1 METKRFTLKNT
12 VLTVIFVEMLLFSVI
27 RVTQAQEPTT
37 LQVESALTK
46 VEKDTAFT
54 INITANNVTGLYGWE
69 FKLFFERTM
78 INFTSSEF
86 GPFLDPAGTT
96 FEVNKT
102 DTTFNATHGHVW
114 FGQSLLGAP
123 SGVDGSGILA
133 SITFTPT
140 KLGNSLL
147 SFDVSKL
154 SDKNANPITHDT
166 FGGSISCVETKTQ
179 EITTPAGTFNVV
191 TESNASVST
200 IQFSH
205 AANMINFTI
214 SGSTNTAAYCNVT
227 LPTELIW
234 ISEGDSWS
242 IKLNGTEVTPIICVD
257 TTHAFIYFTVNF
269 TSGYVVEIIGT
280 HSVIPEFPATI
291 TTILMFLMLTVIIV
305 ATSKFAKTQR
315 KNRSKI
321 TTQPMKF

>member
-1 METKRFTLKNT
+1 MKRKRFTLKNT
-12 VLTVIFVEMLLFSVI
+12 VLTAIFVGMLLFSVS
-27 RVTQAQEPTT
+27 RVTQAQGTT
-37 LQVESALTK
+37 LQVEPALTK

-54 INITANNVTGLYGWE
+54 VNITANNIIDLYGWE
-69 FKLFFERTM
+69 FRLFFERTM
-78 INFTSSEF
+78 INFTSSEYSS
-86 GPFLDPAGTT
+86 FLSSAGTT

-114 FGQSLLGAP
+114 LAQSLLGAP
-123 SGVDGSGILA
+123 SGVNGSGILA

-140 KLGNSLL
+140 KLGDSLL
-147 SFDVSKL
+147 SFDISKL
-154 SDKNANPITHDT
+154 SDSTANPITHDT
-166 FGGSISCVETKTQ
+166 FGGNITCVETKIH
-179 EITTPAGTFNVV
+179 EITTPVGIFNVT
-191 TESNASVST
+191 TESSASIST

-214 SGSTNTAAYCNVT
+214 SGSTNTAYCNVT
-227 LPTELIW
+227 LPKELVW

-242 IKLNGTEVTPIICVD
+242 VKLNGTAVTPIISEN
-257 TTHAFIYFTVNF
+257 TTHTSIYFTASF
-269 TSGYVVEIIGT
+269 TSSYIVEIIGT
-280 HSVIPEFPATI
+280 DSVIPEFPATM

-315 KNRSKI
+315 ENRSKI